1 MRAPLRMPSFA
12 PPTDSVLAH
21 AIWHVGQQTTVVDSV
36 RIENAVLRDRTWTLA
51 ERDLIRLAAIS
62 RRHHLAYRN
71 DCCTVT
77 ERTRKGR
84 PRPAQ

>member
-1 MRAPLRMPSFA
+1 MRDSYYIAA
-12 PPTDSVLAH
+12 PPATLHAAIAH
-21 AIWHVGQQTTVVDSV
+21 IGRSSTITQA
-36 RIENAVLRDRTWTLA
+36 LRRESRALERERWTLA

>member
-1 MRAPLRMPSFA
+1 MRDSYYIAA
-12 PPTDSVLAH
+12 PPATLQAAIAH
-21 AIWHVGQQTTVVDSV
+21 IGRSSTITQA
-36 RIENAVLRDRTWTLA
+36 LRRESRALERERWTLA

-77 ERTRKGR
+77 ERARKGR